1 MKKLIS
7 IVIAALMIFSMS
19 TTIFAAGT
27 PVETTLT
34 TPISVTGTSG
44 SGGNATND
52 FTDSTVNSKQ
62 NTTYVGSD
70 GSDYTITVPASLTT
84 GGTGNINISG
94 VWPTGSK
101 LTMTADTS
109 VTLYD
114 EDSQT
119 YSEAI
124 PVTINGVTANKI
136 ELEGNSESAFDKTY
150 SISVGSFAPVLG
162 NWSGT
167 FYYNVSYSPASAT
180 SSGDSSEP
188 SGELIDVTIEG
199 YPLTNDVTI
208 QVASNTTWRAFV
220 FTDNRFEIKEDNSG
234 NLNNSYVTYSSGLYV
249 VENSQGQHVSPDD
262 LITNTESYTFAQAE
276 PS

>member
-52 FTDSTVNSKQ
+52 FTDSTVSSKQ

-114 EDSQT
+114 KDSQT

-167 FYYNVSYSPASAT
+167 ITYNVTYTPGATATVPTQTYNFTYKDSKNTVYNYSFEAKENMTWEEFVAS
-180 SSGDSSEP
+180 DHN
-188 SGELIDVTIEG
+188 
-199 YPLTNDVTI
+199 TNDLFSLVYPEYKENGSEFTI
-208 QVASNTTWRAFV
+208 IVFNSTDTVFCNGLTQVKSNTPLSQATEYFHA
-220 FTDNRFEIKEDNSG
+220 I
-234 NLNNSYVTYSSGLYV
+234 
-249 VENSQGQHVSPDD
+249 EN
-262 LITNTESYTFAQAE
+262 
-276 PS
+276 

>member
-52 FTDSTVNSKQ
+52 FTDSTVSSKQ

-114 EDSQT
+114 KDSQT

-167 FYYNVSYSPASAT
+167 ITYNVTYTPASENASDNESSNETITFTVGSNSYSVAENTSWEDFVANNTDDFTIVGEAGVVYYKGSAVMLSTGT
-180 SSGDSSEP
+180 SVKKSEIITAQTYT
-188 SGELIDVTIEG
+188 IDDG
-199 YPLTNDVTI
+199 P
-208 QVASNTTWRAFV
+208 
-220 FTDNRFEIKEDNSG
+220 
-234 NLNNSYVTYSSGLYV
+234 
-249 VENSQGQHVSPDD
+249 
-262 LITNTESYTFAQAE
+262 QA
-276 PS
+276 P